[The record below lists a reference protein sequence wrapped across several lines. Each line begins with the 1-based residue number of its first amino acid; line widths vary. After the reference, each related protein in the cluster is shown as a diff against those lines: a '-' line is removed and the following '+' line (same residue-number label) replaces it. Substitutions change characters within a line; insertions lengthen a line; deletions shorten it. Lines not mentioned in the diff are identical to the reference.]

1 MRRALSHNAA
11 RRVRGQTIFVFM
23 LGLAMVAMI
32 LANVFLFME
41 YFQHFHGRHD
51 VLRDA
56 EDVVSESQANLREFR
71 AARAEEEA
79 E

>member
-1 MRRALSHNAA
+1 MRRALSHNAV
-11 RRVRGQTIFVFM
+11 RSVRGQTIFVFV

-41 YFQHFHGRHD
+41 YFQHFHGRQN

-56 EDVVSESQANLREFR
+56 EEVISESQANLREFR
-71 AARAEEEA
+71 SAQAREEA